1 MVSIY
6 TAQPWKQ
13 VERIKMKSVIMSS
26 AATAAGLPTSQ
37 LPEAHGAQLALLLRV
52 LTMFARMG
60 QYVVRAYLICVLA
73 KQENMA
79 CICNAAVGRSR
90 TIGKP

>member
-1 MVSIY
+1 
-6 TAQPWKQ
+6 
-13 VERIKMKSVIMSS
+13 MKSVIMSS

-52 LTMFARMG
+52 LTIVARMG
-60 QYVVRAYLICVLA
+60 QYVVSKNSINILP
-73 KQENMA
+73 KKENRP

-90 TIGKP
+90 TLGKP